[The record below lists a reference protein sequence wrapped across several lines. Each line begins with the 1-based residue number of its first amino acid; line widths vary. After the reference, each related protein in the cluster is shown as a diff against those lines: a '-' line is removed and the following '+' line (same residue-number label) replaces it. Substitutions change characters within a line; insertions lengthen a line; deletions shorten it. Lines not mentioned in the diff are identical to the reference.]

1 MLDLLVQKDGKIKKT
16 YLFSGD
22 TTFKVSVLK
31 DGMLRKGTLLVLFMV
46 GEEVYSVPN
55 VQNGGVY
62 NLPVDCIGMDFYVR
76 IVNDYPGG
84 ITETELTFV
93 KSVIASSGNS
103 DITFY
108 VSDGALHAIYDN
120 GE

>member
-1 MLDLLVQKDGKIKKT
+1 MLVCAFVIEKGSGKMLDLIVQKDGKIKKT

-62 NLPVDCIGMDFYVR
+62 KMQIFFK
-76 IVNDYPGG
+76 
-84 ITETELTFV
+84 E
-93 KSVIASSGNS
+93 K
-103 DITFY
+103 
-108 VSDGALHAIYDN
+108 ALCRGVYTKCKGRKCKKIFEIKIN
-120 GE
+120 QQ